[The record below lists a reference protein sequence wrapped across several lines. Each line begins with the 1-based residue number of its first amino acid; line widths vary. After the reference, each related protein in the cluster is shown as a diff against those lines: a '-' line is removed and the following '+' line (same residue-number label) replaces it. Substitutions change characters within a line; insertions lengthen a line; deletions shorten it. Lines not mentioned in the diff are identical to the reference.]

1 MKVIAIERGYYGGK
15 IQEPLDN
22 GGEPFFLTNEKH
34 LGKWM
39 QPQGWKP
46 SGALPL
52 AESASQDGGAG
63 GGAGQQSAGGAPA
76 AFTVKH
82 NGGGRWIVIDT
93 EGEKVGD
100 FVGGKDDAQAEADR
114 LIAGGAP
121 FVKPAEPAVD
131 AGAATTN
138 TTGQDGGAGG
148 GADPTMP
155 DA

>member
-1 MKVIAIERGYYGGK
+1 MAKRYEVRERSFINGRLC
-15 IQEPLDN
+15 EPGDIVTLEIDSPGSN
-22 GGEPFFLTNEKH
+22 LRLLYTT
-34 LGKWM
+34 
-39 QPQGWKP
+39 
-46 SGALPL
+46 
-52 AESASQDGGAG
+52 QDGGAG

-76 AFTVKH
+76 AFTIKH

-121 FVKPAEPAVD
+121 LLKPAEPAVD